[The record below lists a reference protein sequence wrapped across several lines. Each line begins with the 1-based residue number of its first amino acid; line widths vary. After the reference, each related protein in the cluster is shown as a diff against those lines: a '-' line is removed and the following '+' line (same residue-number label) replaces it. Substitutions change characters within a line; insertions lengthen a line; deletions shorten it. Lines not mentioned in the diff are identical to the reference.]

1 MANEEVTG
9 PKRKRG
15 PLDPNSPAGIRNA
28 WAKAE
33 REYHEQAKKADE
45 AMSRLRK
52 ENDALARCDTA
63 RREAAKRMTEM
74 LASALGA
81 ATVDPRQD
89 GAA

>member
-1 MANEEVTG
+1 MAETNEAKAT
-9 PKRKRG
+9 KKRG

-33 REYHEQAKKADE
+33 REYHEQYKRVEADHAKLLE
-45 AMSRLRK
+45 
-52 ENDALARCDTA
+52 A
-63 RREAAKRMTEM
+63 RRELERRDGARRDAAKRMTEM

-81 ATVDPRQD
+81 AVVPPKD